1 MASEACKEKTSSVL
15 PKMTSSSGLPMS
27 SPRQQRLSLLVAQA
41 TLRISAIVFTLIA
54 ISVIVTNTQS
64 VIVFGFKFEAHY
76 TYSTAFKFLVGANAV
91 VCAFSALS
99 LIFLSLFLSRSVPQQ
114 QQQQQLKNYFFLL
127 LHDVVM
133 VVLII
138 SGCAAATAIGY
149 VGRYGEKKMTW
160 QPTCGY
166 VSKYCNRMSISL
178 AFSYL
183 AFFAYLLL
191 TFTSALTLVS
201 RPTTQ

>member
-15 PKMTSSSGLPMS
+15 PQMTSSSGLPMS
-27 SPRQQRLSLLVAQA
+27 SPRQQRMSLLLAQA

-54 ISVIVTNTQS
+54 ISVIVTNAQS
-64 VIVFGFKFEAHY
+64 VIVFGLKFEAHY
-76 TYSTAFKFLVGANAV
+76 TNSTAFKFLVGANAV
-91 VCAFSALS
+91 
-99 LIFLSLFLSRSVPQQ
+99 
-114 QQQQQLKNYFFLL
+114 QQLKNYFFLL

-133 VVLII
+133 MVLII

-191 TFTSALTLVS
+191 TFTSALTLMS

>member
-15 PKMTSSSGLPMS
+15 PQMTSSSGLPMS
-27 SPRQQRLSLLVAQA
+27 SPRQQRMSLLLAQA

-64 VIVFGFKFEAHY
+64 VIVFGIKFEAHY

-91 VCAFSALS
+91 VCASSALS

-114 QQQQQLKNYFFLL
+114 QQLKNYFFLL

-133 VVLII
+133 MVLII

-149 VGRYGEKKMTW
+149 VGRYGEKKLTW

-191 TFTSALTLVS
+191 TFTSALTLMS

>member
-1 MASEACKEKTSSVL
+1 M
-15 PKMTSSSGLPMS
+15 M
-27 SPRQQRLSLLVAQA
+27 
-41 TLRISAIVFTLIA
+41 
-54 ISVIVTNTQS
+54 
-64 VIVFGFKFEAHY
+64 
-76 TYSTAFKFLVGANAV
+76 
-91 VCAFSALS
+91 
-99 LIFLSLFLSRSVPQQ
+99 
-114 QQQQQLKNYFFLL
+114 
-127 LHDVVM
+127 
-133 VVLII
+133 VLII

-191 TFTSALTLVS
+191 TFTSALTLMS
-201 RPTTQ
+201 HPTTQ

>member
-1 MASEACKEKTSSVL
+1 MASEAFKEKTSSVL
-15 PKMTSSSGLPMS
+15 PQMTSSSGLPMS
-27 SPRQQRLSLLVAQA
+27 SPRQQSKSLLVAQA

-76 TYSTAFKFLVGANAV
+76 TYSTAFRFLVGANAV

-114 QQQQQLKNYFFLL
+114 QRQFKNYFFLL
-127 LHDVVM
+127 VHDVVM
-133 VVLII
+133 MVLII

-166 VSKYCNRMSISL
+166 VSKYCDRMSISL

-191 TFTSALTLVS
+191 TFTSALTLMS

>member
-1 MASEACKEKTSSVL
+1 M
-15 PKMTSSSGLPMS
+15 M
-27 SPRQQRLSLLVAQA
+27 
-41 TLRISAIVFTLIA
+41 
-54 ISVIVTNTQS
+54 
-64 VIVFGFKFEAHY
+64 
-76 TYSTAFKFLVGANAV
+76 
-91 VCAFSALS
+91 
-99 LIFLSLFLSRSVPQQ
+99 
-114 QQQQQLKNYFFLL
+114 
-127 LHDVVM
+127 
-133 VVLII
+133 VLII

-191 TFTSALTLVS
+191 TFTSALTLMS
-201 RPTTQ
+201 RPTTQWISIHHHHEKKKKKQKKPQISKKFPILFLPFGKYADRVILLASLHNLKFFFFLANGKKKTTSMASVEVMVNEWLDFIYCCWLYYISPIFSLASSQSQVHNPGRKEVLMDGKATTKERK